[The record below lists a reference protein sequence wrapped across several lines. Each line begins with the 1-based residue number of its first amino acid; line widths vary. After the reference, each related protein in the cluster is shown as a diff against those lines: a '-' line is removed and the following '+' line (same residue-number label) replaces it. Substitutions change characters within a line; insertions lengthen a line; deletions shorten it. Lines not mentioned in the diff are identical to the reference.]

1 MELNIDG
8 SMFKIMTSSSNT
20 FTSPFGANRPWLIPP
35 QNSSQQAIPA
45 AAATGGGA
53 SGGSNKFL
61 KGVIAGGIT
70 GGIEIC
76 ITYPTEYV
84 KTQLQLDE
92 KVGKYK
98 GILDCTKQTIKT
110 NGIGGLYRGLPILLY
125 GSIPKSAVRFGGFE
139 QFKKLMVDEKGN
151 LSPISRLLCGLGAGV
166 SEAILAV
173 TPMET
178 VKVKF
183 INDQRSANPKYR
195 GFFHGLKTI
204 ISQEGIRGTYQG
216 VSATIMKQ
224 GSNQAIR
231 FYVMESLKDWYRE
244 GDPKKHVP
252 KLIVGL
258 FGGFAGACSVFGN
271 TPIDVVKT
279 RMQGIEASRY
289 KNTFD
294 CAKQILVHEG
304 PRAFYKG
311 TIPRMSRVCLD
322 VAITFMIYDSF
333 MEYFSKVWP

>member
-1 MELNIDG
+1 MG
-8 SMFKIMTSSSNT
+8 
-20 FTSPFGANRPWLIPP
+20 
-35 QNSSQQAIPA
+35 A
-45 AAATGGGA
+45 AAAAGGA
-53 SGGSNKFL
+53 GGSNKFL

-98 GILDCTKQTIKT
+98 GIVDCTKQTVKER
-110 NGIGGLYRGLPILLY
+110 GIGGLYRGLSVLVY
-125 GSIPKSAVRFGGFE
+125 GSIPKSAVRFGSFE
-139 QFKKLMVDEKGN
+139 KFKSMRVDQKGN
-151 LSPISRLLCGLGAGV
+151 LSGGDRLLCGLGAGV

-183 INDQRSANPKYR
+183 INDQRSANPKFK
-195 GFFHGLKTI
+195 GFFHGMKTI
-204 ISQEGIRGTYQG
+204 IAEQGIRGTYQG
-216 VSATIMKQ
+216 LSATIMKQ

-244 GDPKKHVP
+244 GDPKKPVP

-258 FGGFAGACSVFGN
+258 MGGFAGACSVFGN
-271 TPIDVVKT
+271 TPLDVVKT
-279 RMQGIEASRY
+279 RMQGLEASRY
-289 KNTFD
+289 KNTLD
-294 CAKQILVHEG
+294 CA
-304 PRAFYKG
+304 R
-311 TIPRMSRVCLD
+311 
-322 VAITFMIYDSF
+322 
-333 MEYFSKVWP
+333 